1 LLADLHD
8 DEGRIAVEGFYDDV
22 LDWDDETRAKLREL
36 PFDDGDFAASIDA
49 PALSGE
55 KGYTTLERLW
65 IRPTCDVN
73 GFLSGYTG
81 EGAKTVLPAK
91 AMAKVS
97 FRLVPD
103 QDPKKVA
110 GLVRAHLAKHTPAGL
125 EVEVEELHGG
135 HPWRANPEGWVFEA
149 AGRAIQTSFG
159 REPVLVGEGGSIP
172 IVVDFERVLEAP
184 ALLVGF
190 ALPGCNMH
198 APNEWLSLDNFETGI
213 GTLAALY
220 QELADAYPG
229 D

>member
-1 LLADLHD
+1 
-8 DEGRIAVEGFYDDV
+8 
-22 LDWDDETRAKLREL
+22 
-36 PFDDGDFAASIDA
+36 
-49 PALSGE
+49 
-55 KGYTTLERLW
+55 
-65 IRPTCDVN
+65 
-73 GFLSGYTG
+73 
-81 EGAKTVLPAK
+81 
-91 AMAKVS
+91 
-97 FRLVPD
+97 
-103 QDPKKVA
+103 
-110 GLVRAHLAKHTPAGL
+110 
-125 EVEVEELHGG
+125 
-135 HPWRANPEGWVFEA
+135 VFEA
-149 AGRAIQTSFG
+149 AGRAIRTSFG